1 MKTVKQISLSLENK
15 PGKLAEV
22 SNLLGANGVNITAFY
37 VVAKDEQGVLNFVAN
52 NSEKA
57 INILKTNG
65 YNIES
70 QDVIACEAPNHPG
83 GLNAV
88 LKPLWHANI
97 NVDYLYP
104 CIGMGELTI
113 LILGLD
119 PIEKALKV
127 MEENW
132 IRVFG
137 NNDLFSY

>member
-1 MKTVKQISLSLENK
+1 MKIVKQISLSLENK

-22 SNLLGANGVNITAFY
+22 SDILGANGVNITAFY
-37 VVAKDEQGVLNFVAN
+37 VVAKAEQGVLNFVAN
-52 NSEKA
+52 DSEKA
-57 INILKTNG
+57 INILESNG
-65 YNIES
+65 YIIES

-88 LKPLWHANI
+88 LKPLRDANI

-127 MEENW
+127 LEENW

>member
-1 MKTVKQISLSLENK
+1 MKIVKQISLSLENK

-22 SNLLGANGVNITAFY
+22 SDILGANGVNITAFY
-37 VVAKDEQGVLNFVAN
+37 VVAKAAQGVLNFVAN
-52 NSEKA
+52 DSEKA
-57 INILKTNG
+57 INILESNG
-65 YNIES
+65 YIIES

-88 LKPLWHANI
+88 LKPLRDANI

-127 MEENW
+127 LEENW